1 VKPAILLTQPVVPS
15 LEAGL
20 QAAYEI
26 HRLYGTPSPDTLLD
40 EIGPRIE
47 AVVTGGSLGLK
58 ESVMRRLPALKIVAV
73 SGVGTDA
80 VDLSYA
86 RERGIH
92 VTTTPD
98 VLTADVADQALGL
111 LISVYRRLTEAERY
125 VRAGQW
131 GKSSLSLARRFS
143 GKRIGIVGLGRV
155 GRAIAV
161 RAAAFGCPL
170 SYTDLRAQPDVPYTF
185 LPDIV
190 SLATHC
196 DALVLA
202 ASADGAKPVV
212 DAAVLDALGPDGVL
226 INVARGRL
234 VDEPELVRALVTGRN
249 AGAGLDVFF
258 DEPAVPSALPA
269 PRGRRAMPWVRSC
282 WPTCVPAWPAN
293 VRRPRCWHKPRPDLF
308 PLLNRRHRAP

>member
-1 VKPAILLTQPVVPS
+1 MKPAILLTQPVVPS

-26 HRLYGTPSPDTLLD
+26 HRLYGTTSPDALLD
-40 EIGPRIE
+40 EIGPRVE

-58 ESVMRRLPALKIVAV
+58 EAVMRRLPALKIVAV

-80 VDLSYA
+80 VDVSYA

-131 GKSSLSLARRFS
+131 GKSSLALARRFS
-143 GKRIGIVGLGRV
+143 GKHIGIVGLGRV

-190 SLATHC
+190 ALATHC

-234 VDEPELVRALVTGRN
+234 IDEPELVRALQTGRI
-249 AGAGLDVFF
+249 AGAGLDVFA
-258 DEPAVPSALPA
+258 DEPAVPSALL
-269 PRGRRAMPWVRSC
+269 GMD
-282 WPTCVPAWPAN
+282 N
-293 VRRPRCWHKPRPDLF
+293 VVIQP
-308 PLLNRRHRAP
+308 HRASATWETRDAMGEIVLANLRACLAGERPPTTVLA